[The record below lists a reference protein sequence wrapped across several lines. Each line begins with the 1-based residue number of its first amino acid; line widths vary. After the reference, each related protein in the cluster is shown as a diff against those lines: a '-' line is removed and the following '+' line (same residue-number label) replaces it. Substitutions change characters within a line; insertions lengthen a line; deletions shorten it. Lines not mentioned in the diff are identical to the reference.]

1 MDCDIFLSD
10 WTIEMEH
17 FLDTVETIGPGLGF
31 SLFSPL
37 HLLWLV
43 IFLLTTLI
51 CCHFYQRSQRQDV
64 WRKWM
69 AGLLLADELF
79 KHVCLLAGG
88 NFLLKY
94 LPLHLC
100 SINIFLIAL
109 HAWKPQRLLGHFLYL
124 VCIPASIAAL
134 LFPTWSSLPPSNF
147 MHIHSFTVHILLA
160 LYPIVLTSGGNIRPS
175 PRQFPKALLLLVG
188 LAIPIYLFNLLFDE
202 NFMFLMYPE
211 PGNPLYWFEQQ
222 FGSHLIGFPVL
233 IALVF
238 LVMCIPCAFL
248 NTRSRQTSR

>member
-1 MDCDIFLSD
+1 
-10 WTIEMEH
+10 MEH

-134 LFPTWSSLPPSNF
+134 LFPTWSSLPPCNF

-160 LYPIVLTSGGNIRPS
+160 SIPIILTAVGEIKPS
-175 PRQFPKALLLLVG
+175 IKYLPG
-188 LAIPIYLFNLLFDE
+188 CLAILLGGGAIALVFNLIFDT
-202 NFMFLMYPE
+202 NFMFLMSAPK
-211 PGNPLYWFEQQ
+211 GSPLYWFAENTP
-222 FGSHLIGFPVL
+222 SHLIGFPVIIAGIL
-233 IALVF
+233 I
-238 LVMCIPCAFL
+238 VMLTPFEVVRRIKNKKTA
-248 NTRSRQTSR
+248 